1 MAKSP
6 AKTKPQTEK
15 GMITMKTLITS
26 GQKEQVVRVAVDGVR
41 KGLEEVVDGLVKTG
55 AINPSNFQRVLAQG
69 NALVAHLIAE
79 AKTKMI
85 ELAEQVVGYL
95 KLISGGE
102 SITIGATD
110 GQGTI
115 AEAKDTF
122 PGWIDDDFVNYG
134 TKVKGQ
140 PKKATKVQVYEMIK
154 DGTYAQIFGGFG
166 ENLDRLC
173 LSQDQIIC
181 FCRDQA
187 KWLRSDGYGTFFL
200 FKVNGEFF
208 VAYVFRYSDGLKV
221 RVYRLSCGNV
231 WDAGYRH
238 RVVVPQL

>member
-1 MAKSP
+1 
-6 AKTKPQTEK
+6 
-15 GMITMKTLITS
+15 MKTLITS

-95 KLISGGE
+95 KLISGAE
-102 SITIGATD
+102 TITIKATD
-110 GQGTI
+110 GRGTI
-115 AEAKDTF
+115 ARAKDLF
-122 PGWIDDDFVNYG
+122 PGWLDPDFENYG
-134 TKVKGQ
+134 TDVPGKPTVE
-140 PKKATKVQVYEMIK
+140 TNVQVFEMIK
-154 DGTYAQIFGGFG
+154 DGTFAQIFGGFG

-173 LSQDQIIC
+173 LSQDQIME
-181 FCRDQA
+181 FVENHT
-187 KWLRSDGYGTFFL
+187 KWLRADGYGTFFL
-200 FKVNGEFF
+200 FKVNSEFF
-208 VAYVFRYSDGLKV
+208 VAGVRRYEGGLEV
-221 RVYRLSCGNV
+221 HVYRLSSGSV
-231 WDAGYRH
+231 WRAESQH